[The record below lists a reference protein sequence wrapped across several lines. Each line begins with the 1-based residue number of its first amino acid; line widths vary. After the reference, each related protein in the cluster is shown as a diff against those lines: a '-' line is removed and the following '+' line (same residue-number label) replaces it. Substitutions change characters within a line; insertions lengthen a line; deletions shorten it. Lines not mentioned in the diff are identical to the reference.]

1 MKKILVVL
9 LFLIPLAG
17 ICQTDV
23 LILQK
28 NNRNIKTYAAGQ
40 YITLKTVYDQ
50 WLSGTLTLLRNDSVF
65 INNIPFHVNEIS
77 AIHLDYSKWN
87 YAADG
92 TILIIAGVGV
102 LALNVINGI
111 YTKESSG
118 SWLTTTGWITAGA
131 LILGGILLRR
141 VRYSN
146 LTLGKKYKLHYLNMK
161 MDNPP
166 ANPATPL
173 KTNQP

>member
-1 MKKILVVL
+1 MKKILIAV
-9 LFLIPLAG
+9 LFLIPLIG
-17 ICQTDV
+17 VCQTDV

-28 NNRNIKTYAAGQ
+28 KGRNIKTYAPGQ
-40 YITLKTVYDQ
+40 YITLRTVYDQ
-50 WLSGTLTLLRNDSVF
+50 WLSGTLTALRNDSIF
-65 INNIPFHVNEIS
+65 INNIPFHVNEING
-77 AIHLDYSKWN
+77 IHLDYTKWN

-111 YTKESSG
+111 YTKENSG

-131 LILGGILLRR
+131 LIVSGILLRR
-141 VRYSN
+141 ARFSN
-146 LTLGKKYKLHYLNMK
+146 IDLGKKYTLRYLNMK
-161 MDNPP
+161 MDHPSTDTLTPP
-166 ANPATPL
+166 